1 MNLRVLLLSLISN
14 SCVNPSIAH
23 GIKRM
28 IPKSS
33 VVRLYGIGNKF
44 IRIMVA
50 IPSQIHSFFNL
61 FIVIDKFKQLIH

>member
-1 MNLRVLLLSLISN
+1 MISYTKINPIPPRIPVMNLRVLLLSLISN

-33 VVRLYGIGNKF
+33 VVKLYGIGKRF

-50 IPSQIHSFFNL
+50 IPL
-61 FIVIDKFKQLIH
+61 M